1 MEVGSTG
8 LVATTAQMH
17 SEGVVT
23 GLCADNKQAQAPPHR
38 WVRLLETSDEDDGD
52 EWQDRGGD
60 EKEFSGQ
67 GHVEQV
73 LGRAGAGDDPV
84 PAILDALLTPR
95 LVSITESVPQHL
107 EKCITERAS
116 VSELLPSM
124 PLESAERG
132 RQELGKI
139 MIIPVSIPSPSRQ
152 QTGEAGECEVKQAK
166 MAQDKKAKDL
176 MELGEAARS
185 LIADIDQA
193 HARRVLRS
201 IGMRRFAQLRAP
213 RTSTHKHARVH
224 SSHERHRL
232 FLTHTT

>member
-1 MEVGSTG
+1 MGSSRQAEAGLKLARETSPASRVSERGMEVGSTG
-8 LVATTAQMH
+8 LVATSAQMH
-17 SEGVVT
+17 WEGDVT
-23 GLCADNKQAQAPPHR
+23 GLCADNTEAQAPPHR

-52 EWQDRGGD
+52 EWQDRGAD

-67 GHVEQV
+67 GQVAQV

-84 PAILDALLTPR
+84 PAILDALLTQR
-95 LVSITESVPQHL
+95 ESVPQHRK
-107 EKCITERAS
+107 KCITERAS
-116 VSELLPSM
+116 DSELLPSM

-139 MIIPVSIPSPSRQ
+139 MTIPVSIPSPLRQ
-152 QTGEAGECEVKQAK
+152 QAGEAGECEVSQAK

-201 IGMRRFAQLRAP
+201 IGMRRYA
-213 RTSTHKHARVH
+213 
-224 SSHERHRL
+224 
-232 FLTHTT
+232 